1 MMTRKDYIKF
11 AEVFRHWHQTLKE
24 NPDIYANEML
34 KALEEDVADIFL
46 QDNERFDYKKFIKY
60 IRD

>member
-1 MMTRKDYIKF
+1 
-11 AEVFRHWHQTLKE
+11 
-24 NPDIYANEML
+24 ML

-46 QDNERFDYKKFIKY
+46 QDNERFNYKKFIKY